1 MKIKSA
7 SDYTT
12 FNNIPVGSVFTLR
25 ESNVLYMKTLLPNGS
40 NGAVELGTG
49 TSYELYR
56 ALYVIPV
63 NGYFTREIIECKKP
77 TWISDA
83 EEGT

>member
-1 MKIKSA
+1 ML
-7 SDYTT
+7 
-12 FNNIPVGSVFTLR
+12 FGNLPVGSVFTQR
-25 ESNVLYMKTLLPNGS
+25 GSDVLYMKTLLPNGYD
-40 NGAVELGTG
+40 GAVELGTG
-49 TSYELYR
+49 TTYEIYK

-77 TWISDA
+77 TWDSDA